1 VSPHTVVKVG
11 GALLN
16 AADTFAWAVRELTC
30 APRDGSVLVVPGGGP
45 FADAVRVVDQRLGL
59 SDSAA
64 HWAAVLAM
72 NQYAHVLAT
81 HLPHAVLVETLPT
94 TMDHATEWSEE
105 RSTARPAAE
114 RSTARSADLPIL
126 APYAWLRC
134 TDRLPHSW
142 DVTSDSIAAHVARAT
157 GARRLILMKLASSVD
172 PYFEYVAP
180 PGCGLETEIVLAGQ
194 TITW

>member
-16 AADTFAWAVRELTC
+16 TTDTFAWAVRELAC

-45 FADAVRVVDQRLGL
+45 FADAVRAVDQRVGL

-81 HLPHAVLVETLPT
+81 HLPRAAVVETVPMT
-94 TMDHATEWSEE
+94 
-105 RSTARPAAE
+105 AE
-114 RSTARSADLPIL
+114 RSDDLPVL

-134 TDRLPHSW
+134 TDPLPHSW